1 MGDLL
6 TDALVATTLS
16 EVVAEEPQSPS
27 GQPLPPP
34 SAAIKDDDGEEKDGL
49 GPADVVKEPNQ
60 AVDGIEVTEAEEVK
74 EGEKLGGGACSS
86 SSEEASDSDNEHYD
100 EQAQAVKFKVID
112 VKHVSDNEG
121 GATMKR

>member
-34 SAAIKDDDGEEKDGL
+34 KDRQTAPAVAAHGESLNAAAATDDG
-49 GPADVVKEPNQ
+49 
-60 AVDGIEVTEAEEVK
+60 
-74 EGEKLGGGACSS
+74 
-86 SSEEASDSDNEHYD
+86 D
-100 EQAQAVKFKVID
+100 E
-112 VKHVSDNEG
+112 
-121 GATMKR
+121 TT